1 MSAGYRQAAEP
12 PCLIA
17 AGTVSNIRASDGIA
31 VMVVRMPSW

>member
-1 MSAGYRQAAEP
+1 MSAEYRQAAED

-17 AGTVSNIRASDGIA
+17 AGTALKIRASGGIA